1 MEISIEQAQKIISA
15 LVQAQLDGK
24 SPSPVMLWGSP
35 GVGKS
40 AIIREIANTLGLG
53 VIDIRLAQMD
63 PVDLRGIPTVEIG
76 VTKWAVPDFLPQNG
90 SCPEILFL
98 DELSAADPSIQ
109 VAAYQLILERRC
121 GSYQLPGNVYI
132 CAAGNRAEDHAVAMP
147 MSSALA
153 NRMMHLE
160 IKPDPDAWCKWAV
173 ANKLPPEIVGFIR
186 VRPEMLFALPEECKE
201 HGWPSPRS
209 WDRVARTL
217 EFGLEGDDLK
227 VAVFGLVGEEAGV
240 QFLAYRTHCQKLG
253 DIHEVMLNNAKAWK
267 LPTKTD
273 MLYAVASSIAYWVWR
288 GKDEEESGKL
298 LDGFFRISL
307 QLPPTFAVVAMTDAI
322 SGDGGEEHATAFQ
335 AHPCFEDWQNRFATA
350 MAQKKA

>member
-1 MEISIEQAQKIISA
+1 MKISIEQAKNIIST
-15 LVQAQLDGK
+15 LVQAQFNGK
-24 SPSPVMLWGSP
+24 FPTPVMLWGPP

-40 AIIREIANTLGLG
+40 AIINEIAKENELG
-53 VIDIRLAQMD
+53 VTDIRLAQMD
-63 PVDLRGIPTVEIG
+63 PVDLRGIPTVENG
-76 VTKWAVPDFLPQNG
+76 VTKWAAPDFLPQNDA
-90 SCPEILFL
+90 SPAILFL

-109 VAAYQLILERRC
+109 VAAYQLILDRRC
-121 GSYQLPGNVYI
+121 DSYQLPDNVYI

-147 MSSALA
+147 ISSALS

-160 IKPDPDAWCKWAV
+160 IKPDSDAWCKWAV
-173 ANKLPPEIVGFIR
+173 ANKISPEVVGFIR
-186 VRPEMLFALPEECKE
+186 VRPEMLFTLHEECE

-209 WDRVARTL
+209 WAGVARTL
-217 EFGLEGDDLK
+217 DFGLGEDDLK

-253 DIHEVMLNNAKAWK
+253 DIHEVMLNNPKVWK
-267 LPTKTD
+267 LPTKLD

-288 GKDEEESGKL
+288 GKDEEESRKL

-322 SGDGGEEHATAFQ
+322 SGKDGEEHAKAFQ
-335 AHPCFEDWQNRFATA
+335 AHPSFGNWQNRFSAT
-350 MAQKKA
+350 MAQKRA